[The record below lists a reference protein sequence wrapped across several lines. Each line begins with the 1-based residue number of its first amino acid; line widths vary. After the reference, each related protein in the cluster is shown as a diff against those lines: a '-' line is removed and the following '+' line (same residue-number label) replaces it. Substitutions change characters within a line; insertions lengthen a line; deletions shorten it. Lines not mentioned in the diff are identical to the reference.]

1 MDAMAVSVSRS
12 GNYRLG
18 SASGQVLFPDREI
31 SFCGEIGLAVR
42 SHILALWRDYG
53 AVRKKLRHNRATRLP
68 NRANTAM
75 SSVTDLLNTIRASG
89 NGVSLAELLTRYPGI
104 PRRTAQRQIAA
115 LIDSGHVVALGEGR
129 ARRYFAAGAESGP
142 APRLAS
148 VDSFPPFIPLSADSQ
163 DILAYIDQPPEA
175 RKPVGYQRDFLDA
188 YRPNETWYLSESLRR
203 QLYRMGK
210 TTDVEAPAGTYSRAI
225 LNRLL
230 IDLSWASSHL
240 EGNTYSRLDTREL
253 IEHGKAAR
261 GKAAIETQ
269 MILNHKTAIEMLVE
283 NIDSAEF
290 NRYTLMNLHSA
301 LAENLLP
308 NPADEGRIRQHAVDI
323 GKSVYRPLSTPQQ
336 IEEALDALLLK
347 ASLIRD
353 PFEQSFFMMVHLP
366 YLQPFADINKRS
378 SRLAANLPLFRAN
391 LCPLTF
397 LDVPEQAYSR
407 ATLGVYEMTRVEL
420 LRDLYVW
427 AYERSTQEYLAIKQ
441 DLAEPDPLRL
451 AWRDFIKQTL
461 REVVTHPELDPLSC
475 IQRAVAERVPAEA
488 RPDVQALIVEEL
500 RRLHEGVLARYGLR
514 LSEYAA
520 WKARQGRA
528 APSSS
533 MGHGIH

>member
-1 MDAMAVSVSRS
+1 MKTTNAV
-12 GNYRLG
+12 
-18 SASGQVLFPDREI
+18 Q
-31 SFCGEIGLAVR
+31 
-42 SHILALWRDYG
+42 
-53 AVRKKLRHNRATRLP
+53 
-68 NRANTAM
+68 
-75 SSVTDLLNTIRASG
+75 NTIRAATA
-89 NGVSLAELLTRYPGI
+89 GVTLAELLAKHPGMA
-104 PRRTAQRQIAA
+104 RRTVQRMIAA
-115 LIDSGHVVALGEGR
+115 LIEEGQIVAVGEGR
-129 ARRYFAAGAESGP
+129 ARRYFRVDARPVAGPHAVTTDG
-142 APRLAS
+142 
-148 VDSFPPFIPLSADSQ
+148 FPGFIPLSADSL
-163 DILAYIDQPPEA
+163 DIVAYIDQPVEA
-175 RKPVGYQRDFLDA
+175 RKPVGYQREFLDT
-188 YRPNETWYLSESLRR
+188 YRPNDTWYLSEPLRR
-203 QLYRMGK
+203 QLRTMGQ
-210 TTDVEAPAGTYSRAI
+210 TAEAAAPAGTYSRAI

-269 MILNHKTAIEMLVE
+269 MILNHKTAIELLVE
-283 NIDSAEF
+283 NIDNAGF

-323 GKSVYRPLSTPQQ
+323 SKSVYRPLSTPQQ
-336 IEEALDALLLK
+336 IEDALDVLLDK
-347 ASLIRD
+347 ANRIED

-366 YLQPFADINKRS
+366 YLQPFADINKRT

-420 LRDLYVW
+420 LRDLYLW

-441 DLAEPDPLRL
+441 NLVEPDPLRL
-451 AWRDFIKQTL
+451 AWRDLIKQTIRDIVL
-461 REVVTHPELDPLSC
+461 HPELDPLSC
-475 IQRAVAERVPAEA
+475 IVRTVSEQVPKPEQ
-488 RPDVQALIVEEL
+488 PDVQALVVDEL

-514 LSEYAA
+514 PSDYTL
-520 WKARQGRA
+520 WKAA
-528 APSSS
+528 
-533 MGHGIH
+533 HGY